1 MTELTRRKALVA
13 GAIALAFLSIVAGAL
28 IALSDDEERTQTPS
42 PSTTPTQTSEPS
54 ESPEPT
60 ETPEP
65 SESPEPSGS
74 QSPSLEDGRHFVY
87 VKRAS
92 RLENGTTRIRFDL
105 AYFYQGQRAEREAAE
120 RGDEV
125 VSGYYIV
132 NDNPRLRT
140 LLLADEVEVEYIP
153 ESQCCQLQ
161 PWDIDSWSEAIGLS
175 TNPGDYPGTNV
186 PWWFT
191 VKGGRITG
199 IEQQYLP

>member
-1 MTELTRRKALVA
+1 MNEHTKRNALIA

-28 IALSDDEERTQTPS
+28 IALSDDDEERAP
-42 PSTTPTQTSEPS
+42 TTPGLTSSATPTKTSEPS
-54 ESPEPT
+54 ETPEPT

-65 SESPEPSGS
+65 SGS
-74 QSPSLEDGRHFVY
+74 QSPGLEDGHHFVY
-87 VKRAS
+87 VETA
-92 RLENGTTRIRFDL
+92 TRSEGGKTRVRFDL
-105 AYFYQGQRAEREAAE
+105 AYFYQGDRAEQEAAE

-140 LLLADEVEVEYIP
+140 LPVAEDVEVEYIP
-153 ESQCCQLQ
+153 SSQCCELQ
-161 PWDIDSWSEAIGLS
+161 TGDIDAWVEAVLEA
-175 TNPGDYPGTNV
+175 NPTDYPGTNA

-191 VKGGRITG
+191 VEGGQITR

>member
-1 MTELTRRKALVA
+1 LNELTKRKALVA

-28 IALSDDEERTQTPS
+28 IALSDDEERAQTPS

-74 QSPSLEDGRHFVY
+74 QSLEDGRHFVY

-140 LLLADEVEVEYIP
+140 LPVAEDAEVEYIP
-153 ESQCCQLQ
+153 LSQCCELQ
-161 PWDIDSWSEAIGLS
+161 AGDIDAWVEAVLE
-175 TNPGDYPGTNV
+175 TNPTDYGGTNV

-191 VKGGRITG
+191 VEGGRITG

>member
-1 MTELTRRKALVA
+1 MNEHTKRNALIA

-28 IALSDDEERTQTPS
+28 IALSDDDERAQSTSPTPS
-42 PSTTPTQTSEPS
+42 ATPAETSEPS
-54 ESPEPT
+54 ETPEPT

-65 SESPEPSGS
+65 SGAPT
-74 QSPSLEDGRHFVY
+74 PSLEDGRHFVY
-87 VKRAS
+87 VKSAS
-92 RLENGTTRIRFDL
+92 RSENGKTRVRFDL
-105 AYFYQGQRAEREAAE
+105 AYFYQGERAEREATE

-140 LLLADEVEVEYIP
+140 LPIADDADVAYIP
-153 ESQCCQLQ
+153 SAQCCELQ
-161 PWDIDSWSEAIGLS
+161 TGDVGAWVEAILE
-175 TNPGDYPGTNV
+175 TNPTDYAGTNA

-191 VKGGRITG
+191 VEGGEITR

>member
-1 MTELTRRKALVA
+1 MNEYTKRNALIA

-42 PSTTPTQTSEPS
+42 PTPTPTQTPEPS
-54 ESPEPT
+54 ETPEPT

-65 SESPEPSGS
+65 SGTP
-74 QSPSLEDGRHFVY
+74 SPSLADGHHFVY
-87 VKRAS
+87 VTRAS
-92 RLENGTTRIRFDL
+92 RADGTTRIRFDL

-140 LLLADEVEVEYIP
+140 LPLADEVEVEYIP
-153 ESQCCQLQ
+153 SSQCCELQ
-161 PWDIDSWSEAIGLS
+161 TGDIDAWVEAVLA
-175 TNPGDYPGTNV
+175 TNPTDYPGTTV

-191 VKGGRITG
+191 VEGGEITR

>member
-1 MTELTRRKALVA
+1 VNEDSRKIAIVVGALV
-13 GAIALAFLSIVAGAL
+13 LAFLSMGAGAL
-28 IALSDDEERTQTPS
+28 IALSDDDERAQTPGPT
-42 PSTTPTQTSEPS
+42 PSATPTQTSEPS
-54 ESPEPT
+54 ETPEPT

-65 SESPEPSGS
+65 SGA

-87 VKRAS
+87 VTRIS
-92 RLENGTTRIRFDL
+92 RSDGTTRIRFDL
-105 AYFYQGQRAEREAAE
+105 AYFFQGERAEREAAE

-140 LLLADEVEVEYIP
+140 LRLADEVEVEYIP
-153 ESQCCQLQ
+153 ESGCCELQ
-161 PWDIDSWSEAIGLS
+161 PWDIEDWVEAIGLP
-175 TNPGDYPGTNV
+175 TDPGDYPGRNV

-191 VKGGRITG
+191 VENGEITR